1 MTQNINTMAAPK
13 SDLILDIRDL
23 TVHYVLEDDC
33 VEAVNDVSIQLKKG
47 RNQIIVKTACSN
59 YRSWNVFLRFTTA
72 KKIPLMPPLK
82 QAPAKAP
89 ARKPQ
94 K

>member
-1 MTQNINTMAAPK
+1 MCRWSVFWWVDAR
-13 SDLILDIRDL
+13 SDGSN
-23 TVHYVLEDDC
+23 VPV
-33 VEAVNDVSIQLKKG
+33 QLKKG
-47 RNQIIVKTACSN
+47 RNLIIVKTASSN

-82 QAPAKAP
+82 QTPSKAPAKTPAKTPAQNAP
-89 ARKPQ
+89 K